1 MDRKTKRR
9 ARVLAGFLII
19 MSVCTVL
26 SRAAASVLVAQVQ
39 VEKPGRGKLSY
50 SCGGSGTVV
59 PVQEKTIFLW
69 ADQQVEWAAETG
81 STVKAGDCLIQ
92 FRMEHLQRAIQNKQ
106 AELAQLEIQIQ
117 QQQISARGTARVPTA
132 ERALQNLKD
141 AKEKL
146 QEAQEKEAKAQEEYE
161 QFGGSA
167 WTGLSSGR
175 SGTISGRSDS
185 GAEGG
190 QTGSFGDASGSQ
202 PGTSGGTPGGSQPGT
217 SGGTPG
223 GDQPGTSG
231 GTPGGDQPGTSGGSS
246 GSDRPGNSD
255 DTSGSDRPG
264 NSDDTSG
271 SNHPGNSDD
280 TSGGHPGGD
289 TPGGATDGD
298 QPGTSDDDPGAI
310 FPDDSSNLS
319 SREQELKAAL
329 QQAQADV
336 EAARQAVAQAQ
347 TDYTFAQKEDSAQS
361 TNEANAVQSA
371 QLGAQ
376 SLNVQADTA
385 RRALE
390 ELTAY
395 QNAGGK
401 ICAEQECTVL
411 MSSVQTGTFTTGA
424 EVMVTGSG
432 GWKLKGYADAK
443 DKEKL
448 KAGAEAEIRLGAG
461 KKKTVRIESIAAERA
476 AGSGNGA
483 GESGSSSQSLQFCW
497 YARLPENTAAE
508 NGNAFTWNV
517 NSSSDQE
524 YEQLIPLTALR
535 EDSTGAY
542 CLILSEEKNMLGRV
556 QTARRI
562 PVTVLEKDAQK
573 AAVTSTLQ
581 GTDQIIVSSEKYVEE
596 GDRVRIK
603 E

>member
-175 SGTISGRSDS
+175 SGTISGRSDN

-190 QTGSFGDASGSQ
+190 QTGSFGDVSGSQ
-202 PGTSGGTPGGSQPGT
+202 PGTSGGTPGGSR
-217 SGGTPG
+217 
-223 GDQPGTSG
+223 
-231 GTPGGDQPGTSGGSS
+231 PGTSGGSS

-255 DTSGSDRPG
+255 DTSGG
-264 NSDDTSG
+264 TSG
-271 SNHPGNSDD
+271 SDAPG
-280 TSGGHPGGD
+280 TSGGD
-289 TPGGATDGD
+289 TPGNSGGTSGSDAPGTSGGVSGSD

-508 NGNAFTWNV
+508 NGN
-517 NSSSDQE
+517 
-524 YEQLIPLTALR
+524 
-535 EDSTGAY
+535 
-542 CLILSEEKNMLGRV
+542 
-556 QTARRI
+556 
-562 PVTVLEKDAQK
+562 
-573 AAVTSTLQ
+573 
-581 GTDQIIVSSEKYVEE
+581 
-596 GDRVRIK
+596 
-603 E
+603 